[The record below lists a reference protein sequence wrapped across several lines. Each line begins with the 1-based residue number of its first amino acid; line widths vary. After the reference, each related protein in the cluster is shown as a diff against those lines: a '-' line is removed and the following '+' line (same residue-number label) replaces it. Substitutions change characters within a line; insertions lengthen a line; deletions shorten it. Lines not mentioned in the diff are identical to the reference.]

1 MSHEECLNIQ
11 GFKGIKS
18 YPEAHEAFYFTIGNA
33 VNVGVVTKIAKNL
46 LKNKYDIYAYSRNL
60 ANHDFIL
67 KKGIKII
74 FDNSVSA
81 LNEILLSAE
90 VQVIYSAAIPNSHPQ
105 LEFYKKQGNNVN
117 KRAEFLAKICND
129 KKTLRLDLA
138 SSKSLILLYT
148 F

>member
-1 MSHEECLNIQ
+1 MKADCKKIYYFIGIGGVGMSALARLCLKD
-11 GFKGIKS
+11 GYSVYG
-18 YPEAHEAFYFTIGNA
+18 YD
-33 VNVGVVTKIAKNL
+33 KISSEITDQL
-46 LKNKYDIYAYSRNL
+46 V
-60 ANHDFIL
+60 

-117 KRAEFLAKICND
+117 KRAEFLAKIWPLQELME
-129 KKTLRLDLA
+129 KLQP
-138 SSKSLILLYT
+138 LLY
-148 F
+148 